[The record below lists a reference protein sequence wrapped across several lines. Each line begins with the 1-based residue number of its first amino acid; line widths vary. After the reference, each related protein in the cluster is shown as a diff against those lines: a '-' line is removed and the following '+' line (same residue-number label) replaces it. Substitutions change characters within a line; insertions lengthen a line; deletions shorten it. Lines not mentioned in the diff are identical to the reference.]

1 MERANDTS
9 MPTSPA
15 RSSEAEPTSPELPS
29 PEELDGLR
37 AKLLATRDEILART
51 RNRVTEVLESDTSV
65 GDEIDAANHDSAQAF
80 ELRLAGKDRKLLEL
94 IEHALDKLST
104 GEYGL
109 CEGTGD
115 PIDRARLQLRPWVRY
130 SVEYQELV
138 EKQRDLY
145 EE

>member
-15 RSSEAEPTSPELPS
+15 RSSEAELPS

-65 GDEIDAANHDSAQAF
+65 GDEIDAANHDSARAF
-80 ELRLAGKDRKLLEL
+80 ELRLADKDRKLLEL

-145 EE
+145 EQ